1 MEKQDRE
8 RASAPIA
15 QERVRRRSKK
25 KRREVQRRTSRLA
38 SSLPAPAERLGP
50 DHFYGAYQR
59 CNSNRKKCLLAG
71 PLLEL
76 FLDRS
81 AEPVSLRLSQQ
92 FEACHTA
99 LDIRI
104 FQGTV
109 VALFHSGDFVDP
121 AVRFIHVHDK
131 TIVPAVIDFVSGEA
145 VAR

>member
-1 MEKQDRE
+1 M
-8 RASAPIA
+8 S
-15 QERVRRRSKK
+15 
-25 KRREVQRRTSRLA
+25 
-38 SSLPAPAERLGP
+38 SSLQFSRDFCGLDVFNLQMSTSISSSAWVFA
-50 DHFYGAYQR
+50 A
-59 CNSNRKKCLLAG
+59 CKC
-71 PLLEL
+71 
-76 FLDRS
+76 DN
-81 AEPVSLRLSQQ
+81 LRLSQQ

-104 FQGTV
+104 FQGMV